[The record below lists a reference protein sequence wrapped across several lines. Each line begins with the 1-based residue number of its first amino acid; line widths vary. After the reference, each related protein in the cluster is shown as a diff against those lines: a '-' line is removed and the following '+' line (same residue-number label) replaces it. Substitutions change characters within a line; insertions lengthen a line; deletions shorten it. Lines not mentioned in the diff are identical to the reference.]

1 MKLRILVYRY
11 MSVGFLRNRVDLNYE
26 KLKTEKNSNKRM
38 KILGENFDV
47 LEALIYKQRHNP
59 IFLSMVHKDL
69 TEVIN
74 KNKVEESK

>member
-11 MSVGFLRNRVDLNYE
+11 MSVGFLRNRVELNHE
-26 KLKTEKNSNKRM
+26 KLKTVKDSNKMM

-47 LEALIYKQRHNP
+47 LEALIYKQRYNQN
-59 IFLSMVHKDL
+59 FLSMVRKDL

>member
-1 MKLRILVYRY
+1 MKLRRLVYRY
-11 MSVGFLRNRVDLNYE
+11 MSVNFLRNRVELNHE
-26 KLKTEKNSNKRM
+26 KLKTEKNSNERM

-47 LEALIYKQRHNP
+47 LEALIYKQRHNES
-59 IFLSMVHKDL
+59 FLSMVRKDL

>member
-1 MKLRILVYRY
+1 MKLRRLVYRY
-11 MSVGFLRNRVDLNYE
+11 MSVNFLRNRVELNHE
-26 KLKTEKNSNKRM
+26 KLKTEKNSNERM

-47 LEALIYKQRHNP
+47 LEALIYKQRYNES
-59 IFLSMVHKDL
+59 FLSMVRKDL